1 MTLKNILVAYNG
13 NESSDAALATALLLQ
28 RQHDAHIT
36 GLLVHGP
43 SAMTRNLKPWMPP
56 DVIDTVSELEES
68 SYDQIRDRFHEL
80 AAQHAASDRIHWL
93 QTGGEAERTVSHYAQ
108 YFDLTVVGRLEA
120 LNEDLHLLLH
130 PEQVALY
137 SGRPVLVVPR
147 QFSINRFNHSALV
160 AWDGKSAA
168 ARAMNE
174 ALPLLAGRTD
184 VTVLTIADEN
194 TPRPPD
200 GVSAVLALQR
210 HGIPAKDVV
219 LVREGRQS
227 VEGIL
232 SRFVTAHQP
241 GLLVMGA
248 YQKRNALGRTSTTLA
263 DKVLAGSR
271 IPVFISYRR

>member
-28 RQHDAHIT
+28 RQHDAHVT

-56 DVIDTVSELEES
+56 DVVDTVSELEAS
-68 SYDQIRDRFHEL
+68 SYDQIRARFHEL
-80 AAQHAASDRIHWL
+80 ALQHAPSDRIHWL
-93 QTGGEAERTVSHYAQ
+93 QTGGETDRTVSHYAQ
-108 YFDLTVVGRLEA
+108 FFDLTVVGRLEA
-120 LNEDLHLLLH
+120 LQEDLHLQLH
-130 PEQVALY
+130 PEQIALY

-147 QFSINRFNHSALV
+147 QFSISRFNNSALI

-168 ARAMNE
+168 ARAMFE
-174 ALPLLAGRTD
+174 ALPLLSGRTD
-184 VTVLTIADEN
+184 VTVLTIADDN
-194 TPRPPD
+194 TPPPPE

-210 HGIPAKDVV
+210 HDIRAKDVV

-227 VEGIL
+227 VEGLL
-232 SRFVTAHQP
+232 SRFVTAHEP
-241 GLLVMGA
+241 GLLIMGA
-248 YQKRNALGRTSTTLA
+248 YQQRKSLGRTATTLA